1 MRVGEELREAA
12 AARLVSTRPG
22 SDRTAGRRFIANA
35 RALGIDLSLMWAT
48 PLEMG
53 AVGGFGRKGGGDRI
67 SQVCL
72 AVVGA
77 GRTATLFV
85 SGAPATTDARA
96 AFLRAEADRD
106 ERVRL
111 IQEACR
117 VIAHPGPE
125 TGRGVRLAQSLL
137 DPGETA
143 ALAAFLAAGFSRLGD
158 LDYLRRPLPRSPE
171 GADPT
176 LPDDVR
182 LVPLDRLGQPEGDRL
197 LAEALARSYIDTLD
211 CPELAGLRE
220 LPDVIESHRAVG
232 RYDPALWWI
241 VMHQDQPE
249 GCMLLTRCP
258 ESSAV
263 ELVYLGLGPSL
274 RGRGVGSALL
284 RIGLN
289 RIAGGPEATVTCAV
303 DTRNTPAQ
311 RLYKRAGFDRFA
323 SRIPLIRPLRA

>member
-22 SDRTAGRRFIANA
+22 PDRTAGRRFVANA

-48 PLEMG
+48 PLETGEEGG
-53 AVGGFGRKGGGDRI
+53 AFRI
-67 SQVCL
+67 SQACL
-72 AVVGA
+72 AVAGA

-85 SGAPATTDARA
+85 SGTPATADSRA
-96 AFLRAEADRD
+96 ARRRTEADHD

-117 VIAHPGPE
+117 IVAQPAPE

-137 DPGETA
+137 DPSETA
-143 ALAAFLAAGFSRLGD
+143 ALAAYLAAGFSRLGN

-171 GADPT
+171 WPDPA

-182 LVPLDRLGQPEGDRL
+182 LVSLDRLGQPEGDRL
-197 LAEALARSYIDTLD
+197 LAEALSRSYIDTLD

-232 RYDPALWWI
+232 RYDPALWWV
-241 VMHQDQPE
+241 VMHRDQPE

-263 ELVYLGLGPSL
+263 ELVYLGLGPGL

-311 RLYKRAGFDRFA
+311 RLYLHAGFDRFA